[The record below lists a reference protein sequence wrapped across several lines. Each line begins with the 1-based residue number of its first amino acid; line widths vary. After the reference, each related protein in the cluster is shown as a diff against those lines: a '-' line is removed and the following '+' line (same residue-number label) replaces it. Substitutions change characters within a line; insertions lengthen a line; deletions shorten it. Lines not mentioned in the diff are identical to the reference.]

1 MSTRPSKPVTPP
13 KSPGFPIWLP
23 LIIVAGV
30 VLIAVAM
37 LSNSSSSASPAA
49 SATNGAPA
57 ANGTPT
63 VSVDKDRFDFGNVK
77 LGQTVQ
83 VSFEVANTGDAP
95 LRFKEKPYI
104 EVAAGC

>member
-1 MSTRPSKPVTPP
+1 MPTKASKKVKP
-13 KSPGFPIWLP
+13 KAQSGFPIWLP

-30 VLIAVAM
+30 VLIAVAV
-37 LSNSSSSASPAA
+37 LSNNSSSPVAPAT
-49 SATNGAPA
+49 SGAPA
-57 ANGTPT
+57 TGGTPAL
-63 VSVDKDRFDFGNVK
+63 SVDKDKFDFGNVP

>member
-1 MSTRPSKPVTPP
+1 MSTKPGKPITPP
-13 KSPGFPIWLP
+13 KSPGFPIWLS

-30 VLIAVAM
+30 VLIAIAL
-37 LSNSSSSASPAA
+37 LSDTSASPAA
-49 SATNGAPA
+49 PVAPA
-57 ANGTPT
+57 TSGTPALT
-63 VSVDKDRFDFGNVK
+63 VDKDKFDFGNVP

-95 LRFKEKPYI
+95 LRFKEKPYV

>member
-1 MSTRPSKPVTPP
+1 MPTKQSKKVMPQ
-13 KSPGFPIWLP
+13 KQPGFPIWLP

-30 VLIAVAM
+30 VLIAVAV
-37 LSNSSSSASPAA
+37 LSNNSSSPAA
-49 SATNGAPA
+49 PAAPANSGAPA
-57 ANGTPT
+57 L
-63 VSVDKDRFDFGNVK
+63 SVDKDKFDFGNVP

>member
-1 MSTRPSKPVTPP
+1 MSKASRKVSPQKPA
-13 KSPGFPIWLP
+13 GFPIWLP

-30 VLIAVAM
+30 VLIAVAV
-37 LSNSSSSASPAA
+37 LSNTSSPAA
-49 SATNGAPA
+49 PAAPA
-57 ANGTPT
+57 TIGTPALT
-63 VSVDKDRFDFGNVK
+63 VDKDKFDFGNVQ
-77 LGQTVQ
+77 LGKTVQ

>member
-1 MSTRPSKPVTPP
+1 MSKASRKVSPQKPA
-13 KSPGFPIWLP
+13 GFPIWLP

-30 VLIAVAM
+30 VLIAVAV
-37 LSNSSSSASPAA
+37 LTNNSSPAA
-49 SATNGAPA
+49 PGTPATSGAPA
-57 ANGTPT
+57 LT
-63 VSVDKDRFDFGNVK
+63 VDKDKFDFGNVP

>member
-1 MSTRPSKPVTPP
+1 MTTKPSKKVTPP
-13 KSPGFPIWLP
+13 KQPGFPIWLP

-30 VLIAVAM
+30 VLIAVAV
-37 LSNSSSSASPAA
+37 LSNTGSSTTVPTVPITS
-49 SATNGAPA
+49 GAPA
-57 ANGTPT
+57 L
-63 VSVDKDRFDFGNVK
+63 SVDKDKFDFGDVK

>member
-1 MSTRPSKPVTPP
+1 MTTKPSKKVTP
-13 KSPGFPIWLP
+13 KNQPGFPIWLP

-30 VLIAVAM
+30 VLIAVAV
-37 LSNSSSSASPAA
+37 LSNNSSSPAA
-49 SATNGAPA
+49 PTTGGAPA
-57 ANGTPT
+57 LN
-63 VSVDKDRFDFGNVK
+63 VDKDRFDFGDVK

>member
-1 MSTRPSKPVTPP
+1 MPTKPSKKVTPH
-13 KSPGFPIWLP
+13 KQPGFPIWLP

-30 VLIAVAM
+30 VLIAVAV
-37 LSNSSSSASPAA
+37 LSNTSSPAA
-49 SATNGAPA
+49 PGVPA
-57 ANGTPT
+57 ANGGTPAL
-63 VSVDKDRFDFGNVK
+63 SVDKDKFDFGNVK

-83 VSFEVANTGDAP
+83 VAFEVANTGDAP

>member
-1 MSTRPSKPVTPP
+1 LTTNPSKKVKPP
-13 KSPGFPIWLP
+13 KQSGFPIWLP
-23 LIIVAGV
+23 LMIVAGV
-30 VLIAVAM
+30 ALIAVAV
-37 LSNSSSSASPAA
+37 LSHNSSSSAAPTTPTTS
-49 SATNGAPA
+49 GAPA
-57 ANGTPT
+57 VT
-63 VSVDKDRFDFGNVK
+63 VDKDKFDFGNVK

>member
-1 MSTRPSKPVTPP
+1 MTTRSSKKVTQP
-13 KSPGFPIWLP
+13 KQPGFPIWLP

-30 VLIAVAM
+30 VLIAVAV
-37 LSNSSSSASPAA
+37 LSNNTSPAA
-49 SATNGAPA
+49 PATPTTS
-57 ANGTPT
+57 GTPT
-63 VSVDKDRFDFGNVK
+63 LSVDKDKFDFGNVP

-83 VSFEVANTGDAP
+83 VSFEVANSGDAP

>member
-1 MSTRPSKPVTPP
+1 MPTKPSKKVAPQ
-13 KSPGFPIWLP
+13 KQPGFPIWLP

-30 VLIAVAM
+30 VLIAVAV
-37 LSNSSSSASPAA
+37 LSNNSSPAA
-49 SATNGAPA
+49 PAAPS
-57 ANGTPT
+57 ANGTPAL
-63 VSVDKDRFDFGNVK
+63 SVDKDKFDFGNVP

>member
-13 KSPGFPIWLP
+13 KSPGFPSWLP

-30 VLIAVAM
+30 VLIALAV
-37 LSNSSSSASPAA
+37 LSNNTSSPASPAA
-49 SATNGAPA
+49 STT
-57 ANGTPT
+57 NGTPT

>member
-37 LSNSSSSASPAA
+37 LSNTSSSASPAA
-49 SATNGAPA
+49 STT
-57 ANGTPT
+57 NGTPT

>member
-1 MSTRPSKPVTPP
+1 MTTHSSKKRRPPRQ
-13 KSPGFPIWLP
+13 PGFPIWLP

-30 VLIAVAM
+30 VLIAVAV
-37 LSNSSSSASPAA
+37 LTNNSSPAA
-49 SATNGAPA
+49 P
-57 ANGTPT
+57 GTPAT
-63 VSVDKDRFDFGNVK
+63 SGTPALTVDKDKFDFGNVP

-95 LRFKEKPYI
+95 LRFKERPYI